1 MAAVILHNMIIED
14 ERGSSFE
21 NTFDYYQSSR
31 SSSQNKRPST
41 SSKDLEIFLLR
52 YQAIRNRSTHAMLKE
67 DLINH
72 LWNKKGLSHSNDSEQ
87 ESEDDDP
94 D

>member
-1 MAAVILHNMIIED
+1 
-14 ERGSSFE
+14 
-21 NTFDYYQSSR
+21 
-31 SSSQNKRPST
+31 
-41 SSKDLEIFLLR
+41 
-52 YQAIRNRSTHAMLKE
+52 MLKE